1 MDYNANI
8 AIDVVEYGEFVVVAV
23 EGDVD
28 VHAAAVLEESLAAAG
43 ATDAATIIVDLERVN
58 FMDSAGLHV
67 LLQFSIS
74 GDNRARLALTRGS
87 PQVRRL
93 LEVTGVR
100 RYLSFVESP
109 PRGADAL
116 QAVGRLRLTG

>member
-8 AIDVVEYGEFVVVAV
+8 SIDVVEFGEFVVVAV

-28 VHAAAVLEESLAAAG
+28 IDAAAVLEESLAVAE
-43 ATDAATIIVDLERVN
+43 ATDAATIIVDLDRVD

-109 PRGADAL
+109 PREADAL
-116 QAVGRLRLTG
+116 QAVERHRLTG

>member
-23 EGDVD
+23 EGVVDVD
-28 VHAAAVLEESLAAAG
+28 AAAVLEESLAVAE
-43 ATDAATIIVDLERVN
+43 ATDAATIIVDLDRVD

-67 LLQFSIS
+67 LLRFSIS
-74 GDNRARLALTRGS
+74 ADNRARLALTRGS

-109 PRGADAL
+109 PREADAL
-116 QAVGRLRLTG
+116 EAVGRHRLTG